1 MLYKKYFKEIIYRI
15 NFLCFSFL
23 LNATCLYFYREE
35 IFYCVGSMQNQ
46 EKAYFICTNIAEV
59 FNITIYFIANLSIYL
74 SALYTIYQL
83 YALLNPALYKRESK
97 IFTTYLIISVLVYL
111 LLSYLTPKY
120 ALKAIWEFFVSFEYV
135 SDDSLITIE
144 NQPRLKDSIEL
155 ITKLVFNIN
164 LAFNLSIFLI
174 LSISSTNKN
183 LSLYYRKVFY
193 FVFLLTAT
201 LLTPPDVLTLLLV
214 YAFQIILCEI
224 FFFLMYLQKH
234 LELRGFLKRKNTIT
248 ELN

>member
-23 LNATCLYFYREE
+23 LNAACLYFYREE

-111 LLSYLTPKY
+111 LLSYLTTKY
-120 ALKAIWEFFVSFEYV
+120 GLKAIWEFFVSFEYI

-155 ITKLVFNIN
+155 ITKLIFNIN
-164 LAFNLSIFLI
+164 LAFNLSIILI

-234 LELRGFLKRKNTIT
+234 LELRSFLKRKNTLS
-248 ELN
+248 E